1 MKKQIYLLCAVP
13 VIALFLCGFGFEN
26 SPAILKAQTQEH
38 YTIRSDATMVTS
50 DVTVVGPD
58 VADLD
63 ENDFVVYDN
72 NVLQPVTYFSR
83 NELPLA
89 IGLLIDTSLTV
100 QPYLPLIQIAAG
112 AALRKLNPEDMVVLY
127 SFDNYP
133 DRHTKLIY
141 DRVEIARKISKLD
154 FELGTNIYET
164 ISDAAKYLQK
174 NAPHHR
180 HAIIMISDNYHIT
193 VSGNY
198 QYGVSPMIPVN
209 QRDENEKAEKA
220 GEKALEGAVTI
231 FSIRTPSTGIDA
243 TGSLPRV
250 QRIVSDTGGAILDI
264 SRWTSLQS
272 AVEEVLTKLRR
283 QYTIG
288 FNPSELG
295 EDGSFHELEI
305 KFADANQCADCRIL
319 ARKGYYAGIAS
330 PLPREQN
337 DSKKQKTKY
346 SPEETDRLLIQQSI
360 ATTGTYTYTTGG
372 PFRNS
377 VEEVVTNMRKSE
389 LSDISFR
396 VGTAR
401 VRDSKGNM
409 MLRID
414 LEIFPDRIK
423 FRKSQNLYACKLHIG
438 IFYFNQYMR
447 ILGSEVQI
455 LEGQLKEDAYRKAF
469 GSGIPFSA
477 EVPLKVDKQ
486 YVNVV
491 VYDENSDRAGSR
503 LVMPLPV
510 E

>member
-1 MKKQIYLLCAVP
+1 MKKQFYKLCAVP

-26 SPAILKAQTQEH
+26 SMAILKAQTQER

-72 NVLQPVTYFSR
+72 NVLHPVTYFSR

-100 QPYLPLIQIAAG
+100 QPYLPLIQLAAG

-127 SFDNYP
+127 SFDNFP

-141 DRVEIARKISKLD
+141 DRVEIARKISKLN

-180 HAIIMISDNYHIT
+180 RAIIMISDNYHIT

-209 QRDENEKAEKA
+209 QRDESEKAEKA

-250 QRIVSDTGGAILDI
+250 RRIVSDTGGAILDI

-288 FNPSELG
+288 FHPSKLG

-305 KFADANQCADCRIL
+305 KFADANQCADCILL
-319 ARKGYYAGIAS
+319 ARKGYYVGIAS

-360 ATTGTYTYTTGG
+360 ATAGTYTYTTGAFG
-372 PFRNS
+372 NS
-377 VEEVVTNMRKSE
+377 VEDVVTNMRKSE

-396 VGTAR
+396 VDTSRA
-401 VRDSKGNM
+401 RDSKGNT

-414 LEIFPDRIK
+414 LGIFPDRIK
-423 FRKSQNLYACKLHIG
+423 FLKSQNRYACKLHIG

-447 ILGSEVQI
+447 TIGSDVQI
-455 LEGQLKEDAYRKAF
+455 LEGQLEEDTYRKAF
-469 GSGIPFSA
+469 GYGIPFSA

-486 YVNVV
+486 YVSVV

-503 LVMPLPV
+503 LILPLPV